1 MTLYQMEQRPQVGFS
16 DTTVETVVVNLET
29 FVCAT
34 PCRDGSVDVVFG
46 RREFHLTGEG
56 WTNLKRALG
65 TVARRGFNSLGE
77 PEPPPDPC
85 MRVESERDFFAHM
98 GIDENE
104 LRRLNGELSSIPRAW
119 GIASE
124 TAATTTVAY
133 PAAEAALRGAP

>member
-34 PCRDGSVDVVFG
+34 PCRNGSVDVVFG

-65 TVARRGFNSLGE
+65 ALARRGFNSLGE
-77 PEPPPDPC
+77 PESLPDPTV
-85 MRVESERDFFAHM
+85 RVESDQNFFARM
-98 GIDENE
+98 GIGDNE
-104 LRRLNGELSSIPRAW
+104 LRRMNAEFSNMPRAW
-119 GIASE
+119 EIAAG
-124 TAATTTVAY
+124 TAATTMAY
-133 PAAEAALRGAP
+133 PTANSATPGGAP